1 MVCALEASSPA
12 APTPCTASLQT
23 AAAVTPTGPP
33 SPPRYPN
40 FAEEVRALLAERKKV
55 PASAAAATDAPVTPQ
70 PATPTGAGHTRAEH
84 VDIVVKK
91 EKEELNSDSDLEIVG
106 MVMTKATLRVLKHTA
121 VKEERAEDGS
131 LAEATVP
138 TEEPAEDGSLAEA
151 TVPITETHTVA
162 DKQNSNASSSA
173 GAAPPSGGQGASA
186 GAPNQAVFCPQGH
199 CLRHFSCAAEWQPVK
214 GKRKRETV
222 WAWNHSCDLCPAEN
236 LKRAW
241 CCEPCEY
248 DVCETCHT
256 KRLRQ
261 A

>member
-1 MVCALEASSPA
+1 
-12 APTPCTASLQT
+12 
-23 AAAVTPTGPP
+23 
-33 SPPRYPN
+33 
-40 FAEEVRALLAERKKV
+40 
-55 PASAAAATDAPVTPQ
+55 
-70 PATPTGAGHTRAEH
+70 
-84 VDIVVKK
+84 VDIVVKQ

-121 VKEERAEDGS
+121 VK
-131 LAEATVP
+131 
-138 TEEPAEDGSLAEA
+138 EEPAEDGSLAEA